1 MTKFLYMKILGLFI
15 VILGFSYC
23 LTSFYN
29 FYSYIF
35 GVNNIANG
43 NIYVMTLGLIFPLFT
58 FIFGVFFYFYSDRD
72 FASINPLILSSGISI
87 LIIGLSRIFISSGIM
102 EFIHFTFAYV
112 EIVLSLLII
121 YGCFRFKY

>member
-1 MTKFLYMKILGLFI
+1 MWLKIISFRI
-15 VILGFSYC
+15 ISEILLRQIK
-23 LTSFYN
+23 LTN
-29 FYSYIF
+29 
-35 GVNNIANG
+35 
-43 NIYVMTLGLIFPLFT
+43 T